1 MKDSTTPAN
10 KTTAF
15 FKKTGRSIAVL
26 LFWLAVWAIAA
37 HWVGKELILPDPL
50 ATLRRLWQLI
60 GTGEFWQSTLRSLLT
75 ILLGFAAGTVFGTL
89 LAVLTARFSAA
100 KALCSPMVSVVKA
113 TPVASF
119 IILALVFLRR
129 AAVAPFIASL
139 MVFPILWGNVSEG
152 IRHTD
157 PKLLEKAKVYGV
169 PKAWHIRYIYI
180 PQVFPYFRAGVC
192 TALGLAWKAGVAAEV
207 LGTPTGTIGEKLRD
221 AQIYLETADLFAW
234 TVVVILLSMIV
245 EALLK
250 KLMQRVALHDR
261 VHPSDRKPESAEP
274 TGDVTRVLTR
284 SFGSKNVLQKLKITL
299 PERGVTALTA
309 PSGGGKTTVLRMLCG
324 LDTASDGTN
333 PAIGEPCAYLFQED
347 RLLPQLSVAQNILLV
362 NPAADVE
369 TLLKTVELEQEAD
382 SLPTTLSG
390 GMQRRASLA
399 VMLARVPAAAMVL
412 MDEPFRGLDDAMRDR
427 IAPRI
432 FDAVR
437 GKRVVLVSHAEEEI
451 ERYADRIVS
460 LSSAAEKEN

>member
-1 MKDSTTPAN
+1 MKDSTTSEN
-10 KTTAF
+10 KTKTF
-15 FKKTGRSIAVL
+15 FRKAGLAIAVL
-26 LFWLAVWAIAA
+26 LFWVAVWTVAA
-37 HWVGKELILPDPL
+37 LWVGKELILPDPL
-50 ATLRRLWQLI
+50 ATLRRLWQLA
-60 GTGEFWQSTLRSLLT
+60 GTAGFWQSTFRSLFT
-75 ILLGFAAGTVFGTL
+75 ILLGFAVGTVFGTL
-89 LAVLTARFSAA
+89 LAVFTARFSAVRS
-100 KALCSPMVSVVKA
+100 LCSPMVSVVKA

-152 IRHTD
+152 IRNTD

-169 PKAWHIRYIYI
+169 PGVWRVRYIYI

-234 TVVVILLSMIV
+234 TVVVIVMSMVV
-245 EALLK
+245 ESLLK

-261 VHPSDRKPESAEP
+261 VHPSDRKAEP
-274 TGDVTRVLTR
+274 AQPAGDVTRVLTR
-284 SFGSKNVLQKLKITL
+284 SFGDKEVLRGTQITL

-324 LDTASDGTN
+324 LETASDG
-333 PAIGEPCAYLFQED
+333 ADMSVGEPCAYLFQED

-362 NPAADVE
+362 DPAADAE

-390 GMQRRASLA
+390 GMQRRAALA
-399 VMLARVPAAAMVL
+399 VMLARVPAAALVL

-451 ERYADRIVS
+451 ERYADHVIRLKS
-460 LSSAAEKEN
+460 